1 MEAAFLE
8 EKSRKRK
15 CVAVFLVL
23 QHFDLFGMAVTFYLT
38 SFSVFK
44 AQRFF
49 FSALS
54 IIFYTQN
61 ELSKRNFLMSFLF
74 LQVILANF
82 TARIEKIENKWGWFN
97 NKSRRNGS
105 KLFEVIDQN

>member
-1 MEAAFLE
+1 MFLVEEENGSSVFLE
-8 EKSRKRK
+8 EKSRKIK

-49 FSALS
+49 FLS
-54 IIFYTQN
+54 I
-61 ELSKRNFLMSFLF
+61 KHNFLY
-74 LQVILANF
+74 
-82 TARIEKIENKWGWFN
+82 TK
-97 NKSRRNGS
+97 
-105 KLFEVIDQN
+105 